1 MSEVMN
7 RQLLASL
14 AIVAALALVG
24 VVGVQVLV
32 IQEAFAVAPNGLDQI
47 VYVGCKPGG
56 NAFKT
61 SGGPDDKGP
70 GPCFKPGQ

>member
-7 RQLLASL
+7 KQLLASL

-24 VVGVQVLV
+24 VVAVQVLV
-32 IQEAFAVAPNGLDQI
+32 VQEAFADKPH
-47 VYVGCKPGG
+47 GCKPGSD
-56 NAFKT
+56 AFKK

-70 GPCFKPGQ
+70 GPCFHNGS